1 MGIALRAIIASL
13 ILVAIALAQPSEYYN
28 PLEFLA
34 SNLSTVV
41 CCELYSGAGVFIA
54 LGSLFIIFNMGG
66 DLIMVMLFGLLMG
79 LIMCL
84 LCEYVKARLAS

>member
-1 MGIALRAIIASL
+1 MEIALRAIIASL
-13 ILVAIALAQPSEYYN
+13 ILVAIALAQPSEFHSVFGLYFDLLFCSSY
-28 PLEFLA
+28 LA
-34 SNLSTVV
+34 T
-41 CCELYSGAGVFIA
+41 GVFIA

-84 LCEYVKARLAS
+84 SCKYVKARLAS